1 MVKIIDV
8 SAYQIIDSGGRLQS
22 LDWSAI
28 ADEGYAA
35 AICKSGDGIGS
46 PDHSLAAHVAGARA
60 AGLAIGTYHYL
71 RIRHGRAQDARA
83 QAREACA
90 AWLAQGCELRLALD
104 VESAGNEAASTSEWS
119 EAVVD
124 FVAEVETQ
132 TGHSPTIYT
141 SRGEWRLTAL
151 TSLGRCPLWLACYG
165 DVATAPAPWHSY
177 DAWQWTGEGKIAKR
191 GPYDLSRA
199 SDEGYARLLA
209 QPLLG

>member
-8 SAYQIIDSGGRLQS
+8 SGYQHAP
-22 LDWSAI
+22 DWAAI
-28 ADEGYAA
+28 AREGYVA
-35 AICKSGDGIGS
+35 AICKSGDGIGD
-46 PDHSLAAHVAGARA
+46 PDRTLSAHVDGARA

-90 AWLAQGCELRLALD
+90 AWLAQGCELRPVVD
-104 VESAGNEAASTSEWS
+104 VESGGNEAASTPEWS

-124 FVAEVETQ
+124 FVTEVEAQ
-132 TGHSPTIYT
+132 TGHSPVIYT

-151 TSLGRCPLWLACYG
+151 TALGRCPLWLACYG
-165 DVATAPAPWHSY
+165 DVATAPAPWHAY
-177 DAWQWTGEGKIAKR
+177 DAWQWTGEGKIAGH

>member
-8 SAYQIIDSGGRLQS
+8 SGYQASP
-22 LDWSAI
+22 DWAAI
-28 ADEGYAA
+28 AREGYAA

-46 PDHSLAAHVAGARA
+46 PDRTLSSHVDGARA

-71 RIRHGRAQDARA
+71 RIRHQRAQDARA

-90 AWLAQGCELRLALD
+90 AWLAQGCELRPVVD
-104 VESAGNEAASTSEWS
+104 VESMGNEAASTPEWS

-124 FVAEVETQ
+124 FVTEVEAQ
-132 TGHSPTIYT
+132 TGHTPVIYT

-151 TSLGRCPLWLACYG
+151 TALGRCPLWLACYG
-165 DVATAPAPWHSY
+165 GVATAPAPWHAY
-177 DAWQWTGEGKIAKR
+177 DAWQYTGTGTIAGV

-209 QPLLG
+209 RP

>member
-8 SAYQIIDSGGRLQS
+8 SAYQKS
-22 LDWSAI
+22 LDWGAI
-28 ADEGYAA
+28 AREGYAA

-46 PDHSLAAHVAGARA
+46 PDSSLIPHVIGARA

-71 RIRHGRAQDARA
+71 RIRHLRAQDARA

-90 AWLAQGCELRLALD
+90 AWLAQGCELRPVVD
-104 VESAGNEAASTSEWS
+104 VESGGNEAATTAEWG

-165 DVATAPAPWHSY
+165 DVATAPAPWHAY
-177 DAWQWTGEGKIAKR
+177 DAWQWTGEGTIAKH

-209 QPLLG
+209 SPLLG